1 MERWDHEGPKMEGLS
16 RDLAET
22 PYSNTEFDE
31 ERRSERPSRPE
42 SRMSNGRGKEVHR
55 LGAPSPENQSNSAFV
70 TGFFQDFEEKLLKYL
85 ATSIQNMSNH
95 DFLVFAETDGSKM
108 LKRFERMVD

>member
-1 MERWDHEGPKMEGLS
+1 MERQHEGPKMEGLS

-22 PYSNTEFDE
+22 PYTAEFDE

-42 SRMSNGRGKEVHR
+42 SRMSNGTRGKEVHR

-108 LKRFERMVD
+108 LKRLERMVN